1 MLSIQIH
8 SFRPQNNSQKNK
20 KIISPSC
27 GPYNILY
34 IFFHKQEE
42 LYKFMNYNEKKGQ
55 LYLWIGI
62 LVSVVAAFSALYI
75 IYLINRSEIV
85 SLENQSEIDIYQIK
99 LEQHLGIGG
108 SNYNERPMYTSDL
121 FDSDMRSITKDIEN
135 KRFDRVSETAGSIL
149 SKYQFNDDKLSTIS
163 ALEMAYIFDPEYSS
177 TLNERI
183 YMVSKI
189 KDPIIYVRFFMLLTI
204 EEQRYLIQQSNVNIL
219 PCFQYDS
226 IKKEPV
232 NAYEHGFSDIT
243 TNESQL
249 YKLTLSY
256 SGRQYYVYI
265 SVGSC
270 CNIIYV
276 NDESKSLKS
285 TY

>member
-1 MLSIQIH
+1 
-8 SFRPQNNSQKNK
+8 
-20 KIISPSC
+20 
-27 GPYNILY
+27 
-34 IFFHKQEE
+34 
-42 LYKFMNYNEKKGQ
+42 MNYNEKKGQ

-75 IYLINRSEIV
+75 IHLINRSEIV

-135 KRFDRVSETAGSIL
+135 KRFDRVSETAESIL

-243 TNESQL
+243 TSESQL